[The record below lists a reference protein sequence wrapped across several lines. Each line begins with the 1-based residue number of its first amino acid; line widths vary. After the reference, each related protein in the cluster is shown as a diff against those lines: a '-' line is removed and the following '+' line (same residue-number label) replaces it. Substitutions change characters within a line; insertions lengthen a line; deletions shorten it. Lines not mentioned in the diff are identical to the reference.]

1 MSRTQANQH
10 SLEAL
15 SSSLRQLLNNAT
27 TLSYLRQWTSS
38 AAALGALVK
47 DSRSLRPLIVSSDLF
62 ELLCNSLSLY
72 LRLLVAASTATTAAA
87 STAAPLDAVELEV
100 LLLLACAVLECRTL
114 FGSQDSDRLLE
125 VVDSSGILAA
135 VAAACPAVTAL
146 CATGNT
152 QQQADS
158 RISQQGRSQQQ
169 QQQRSQIRNKLNLA
183 GAVVELLR
191 VFALLSKHRTSDLQ
205 QWQAVLLP
213 AAEVGAAALQALPGP
228 SDTASSIST
237 TATSSGCSSSCGGGG
252 RRNAAASAA
261 AHWAPAPSE

>member
-125 VVDSSGILAA
+125 VVDSSG
-135 VAAACPAVTAL
+135 ACKKHSISVLGQLSCKQL
-146 CATGNT
+146 CRTRKHVYSCISHP
-152 QQQADS
+152 QQQS
-158 RISQQGRSQQQ
+158 
-169 QQQRSQIRNKLNLA
+169 LA
-183 GAVVELLR
+183 GILML
-191 VFALLSKHRTSDLQ
+191 
-205 QWQAVLLP
+205 
-213 AAEVGAAALQALPGP
+213 
-228 SDTASSIST
+228 
-237 TATSSGCSSSCGGGG
+237 CGGGQPWALHFQGNCCSLLCPPLCHG
-252 RRNAAASAA
+252 RLCMLLCIPLRIQLHDTYNYIT
-261 AHWAPAPSE
+261 AHDIYSKPVNDWEPSQA